1 MMLPA
6 TLSFLATLTPA
17 QPTDT
22 NFWFD
27 QSIINLRRA
36 WWSAYPY
43 LGWQPLHVAAGRFL
57 PTMALWRAAAPCG
70 VANLCPLCRTSVLHQ
85 RPFVG
90 WYFEF
95 RAIRHGDHG
104 GALRVANSEQ
114 LQEVVIRQLNSSW
127 GASFRAVFLHEA
139 GWQPAQ
145 GYEKDSA
152 IHCWESSGC
161 HIESQST
168 RSSHHEAAHG
178 EEVESLCKWG
188 AQGQGQKHPS
198 SKSSMLQL
206 ATREDQE
213 FVVKKTWSELGGSLP
228 PSSDQ
233 VFLMV
238 VALTPSNIFKT
249 LCIPEFWFSARCV
262 TPKSRPMPGL
272 SARNTWDVCSGGG
285 EGAAEMTAEMLKF
298 WTAPSN
304 NGRVRQKYAK
314 VVARLC

>member
-6 TLSFLATLTPA
+6 ILSFLVTLTPA

-27 QSIINLRRA
+27 QSIISLRRA

-95 RAIRHGDHG
+95 RAIQHGYHVG
-104 GALRVANSEQ
+104 TLRVANPEQ

-188 AQGQGQKHPS
+188 VQGQGQKHPS

-213 FVVKKTWSELGGSLP
+213 FEVKKTWSELGGSSHAQQYLQNFDVHP
-228 PSSDQ
+228 QNLVFSQMCDPQAQADARALCQKHLGSVAHSSYFEQ
-233 VFLMV
+233 
-238 VALTPSNIFKT
+238 
-249 LCIPEFWFSARCV
+249 CV
-262 TPKSRPMPGL
+262 D
-272 SARNTWDVCSGGG
+272 DVCSGRG
-285 EGAAEMTAEMLKF
+285 EGAAEITAEMLKF

-304 NGRVRQKYAK
+304 NGRVRQKYCMQK
-314 VVARLC
+314 L